1 MSRVQPV
8 SAEGSGGEPWV
19 PTGLITS
26 NGTHY
31 ILQRANSIVHDAPLV
46 VFVHGINYWHVH
58 FNKMAA
64 YLHGELGYATLQY
77 DNLGMGFTKFPAG
90 ANDDTWRGPGHV
102 QQLYSLLRELNML
115 RPPLFLIA
123 HSMGAAVATMFAS
136 KYPEHVSGLVLLAP
150 SGLMKLRRFSGIWAL
165 RTFVRHIT
173 PLSNYFK
180 QKVGKNKTR
189 VNASTLQ
196 RSGDFVNAETEEAHN
211 TALQIAR
218 QHIHNDNAW
227 TAFWKCLCLFPLS
240 KLNTAAET
248 VASNLSVKILLLA
261 GALDPTTPPQENYR
275 HWVSI
280 LSSHPCLEHSLV
292 EGGAH
297 SFFIEQS
304 CVVHPTI
311 AQWLAKWT

>member
-1 MSRVQPV
+1 
-8 SAEGSGGEPWV
+8 
-19 PTGLITS
+19 
-26 NGTHY
+26 
-31 ILQRANSIVHDAPLV
+31 
-46 VFVHGINYWHVH
+46 
-58 FNKMAA
+58 MAA

-77 DNLGMGFTKFPAG
+77 DNLGMGFTKLPADNKTKLG
-90 ANDDTWRGPGHV
+90 VVSCFFSPRTTASDDTWRGPGHV

-173 PLSNYFK
+173 PLSDYFK

-218 QHIHNDNAW
+218 QHIHNDN
-227 TAFWKCLCLFPLS
+227 
-240 KLNTAAET
+240 E
-248 VASNLSVKILLLA
+248 I
-261 GALDPTTPPQENYR
+261 
-275 HWVSI
+275 SI
-280 LSSHPCLEHSLV
+280 LSILMILY
-292 EGGAH
+292 
-297 SFFIEQS
+297 
-304 CVVHPTI
+304 
-311 AQWLAKWT
+311 